1 MFLSPACML
10 QYRFALFCTFES
22 RAHPCKTLFK
32 VTNLSSATMSPEVQF
47 RLRAYVYAYL
57 PHAYIQRSTPEPEDG
72 EGTVARKCLFN

>member
-1 MFLSPACML
+1 
-10 QYRFALFCTFES
+10 
-22 RAHPCKTLFK
+22 
-32 VTNLSSATMSPEVQF
+32 MSPEVQF